1 MKDAQVNDLVF
12 AVGLYAAVSRGTIG
26 MMRQLAYQKNQDYD
40 EVLKQEEAQRILD
53 SINGVQDT
61 VAVVQ
66 NQYWFLILNLATW
79 IWSVE
84 LDWV

>member
-1 MKDAQVNDLVF
+1 M
-12 AVGLYAAVSRGTIG
+12 YAAVSRGTIG

-53 SINGVQDT
+53 SIKGVQDT

-66 NQYWFLILNLATW
+66 NQY
-79 IWSVE
+79 
-84 LDWV
+84 